1 MSASTRVDTGPNRN
15 FKDPTYHRP
24 DPPSPSQCNRE
35 LRLKCAKSGINAG
48 NNYLQPATK
57 LISTASAQFDCP
69 FPSIHLLP
77 RQFDPARENSAPILA
92 ATRERTGCAI
102 TRNVAP
108 TAWHLATVSAPVT
121 ASLKSPQA
129 HKSRGSVQSTQT
141 GSSRRHHPPH
151 CPQLHL
157 RVYPLPSLE
166 SSPVFPTYLLPP
178 RPKPW
183 QF

>member
-1 MSASTRVDTGPNRN
+1 MYVETRLAH
-15 FKDPTYHRP
+15 YE
-24 DPPSPSQCNRE
+24 S
-35 LRLKCAKSGINAG
+35 
-48 NNYLQPATK
+48 QPATK
-57 LISTASAQFDCP
+57 LISTASAMLLYIRRNTGASSALTRHP
-69 FPSIHLLP
+69 IRLPIPIPIHLLP

-151 CPQLHL
+151 CPQFHL

-183 QF
+183 PF